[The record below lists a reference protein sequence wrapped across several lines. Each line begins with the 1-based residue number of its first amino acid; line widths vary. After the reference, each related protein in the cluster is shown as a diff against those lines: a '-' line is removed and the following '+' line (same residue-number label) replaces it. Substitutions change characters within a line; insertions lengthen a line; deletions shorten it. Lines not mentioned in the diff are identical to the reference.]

1 MTSHYVESASAISLM
16 ARALRRLPDCDLG
29 ITHLR
34 QIVYRAARFS
44 NDDVFAFDAKAFA
57 NEKLRRTIFSSTN
70 PTESD
75 TASMLLAS

>member
-16 ARALRRLPDCDLG
+16 ARALRRLPDCDLD

-44 NDDVFAFDAKAFA
+44 NDDVFAFDAKALA
-57 NEKLRRTIFSSTN
+57 NERMRREVFAELS
-70 PTESD
+70 E
-75 TASMLLAS
+75 AEAA